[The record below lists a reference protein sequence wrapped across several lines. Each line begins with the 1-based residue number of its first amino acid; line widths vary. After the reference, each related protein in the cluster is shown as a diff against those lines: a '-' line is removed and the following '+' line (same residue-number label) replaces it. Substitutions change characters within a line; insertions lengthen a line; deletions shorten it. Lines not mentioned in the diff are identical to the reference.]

1 MTAKGSRRRK
11 PVRYDLVALT
21 LAAAASA
28 ISLEASA
35 AFDAFL
41 KIGTIKGE
49 STDDKHKT
57 ESDVLSWSWGTLGIP
72 KKAGCGLDL
81 TVTKVV
87 DSATPKLVESAAQA
101 TQHPTATLSVRRAG
115 SEQEDFLVITMNNVN
130 VTGVHPGGSMGGDR
144 LFETVNLT
152 YSSATLSYKP
162 QKLDGSLDAAIVGA
176 VPTSCP

>member
-1 MTAKGSRRRK
+1 MTAEGSRGKK
-11 PVRYDLVALT
+11 PVRYDLVTLT

-35 AFDAFL
+35 SFDAFV
-41 KIGTIKGE
+41 KVGTIKGE
-49 STDDKHKT
+49 SVDDTHKDQ
-57 ESDVLSWSWGTLGIP
+57 SDVLSWSWGALGAP

-81 TVTKVV
+81 SFTKVV
-87 DSATPKLVESAAQA
+87 DSATPKLVESAAQG
-101 TQHPTATLSVRRAG
+101 TQHPTATLSVRKAG
-115 SEQEDFLVITMNNVN
+115 SAPDDFLVITMNNVN
-130 VTGVHPGGSMGGDR
+130 VTTVQPGGSVGGDR
-144 LFETVNLT
+144 LLETVSLT